1 MISVP
6 WYDVVLA
13 LLSAA
18 CCFAAGVVGASKS
31 KALSAHLAS
40 MSEQTK

>member
-1 MISVP
+1 MRKIVIC
-6 WYDVVLA
+6 LA
-13 LLSAA
+13 LAG